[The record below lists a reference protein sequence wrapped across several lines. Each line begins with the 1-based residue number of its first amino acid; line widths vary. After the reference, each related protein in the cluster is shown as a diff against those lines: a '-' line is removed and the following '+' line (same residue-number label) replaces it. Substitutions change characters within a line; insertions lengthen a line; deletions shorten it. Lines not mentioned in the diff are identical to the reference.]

1 MDNLKDAL
9 MIEVID
15 GRSAGR
21 ESFITLIG
29 TLSIPGTLFVDI
41 ALIIR
46 STCSRLTVEWKTKF
60 FRGWI
65 FLWDKDSVLIKVT

>member
-15 GRSAGR
+15 GRIAGR

-29 TLSIPGTLFVDI
+29 TLSIPGALFVDI

-46 STCSRLTVEWKTKF
+46 STCSRFTVEWKTNSSEDGYS
-60 FRGWI
+60 RGTRV
-65 FLWDKDSVLIKVT
+65 DSFNA

>member
-1 MDNLKDAL
+1 MDDVKDTL

-15 GRSAGR
+15 GRIAGR

-29 TLSIPGTLFVDI
+29 TLSIPGALFVDI

-46 STCSRLTVEWKTKF
+46 STGSHFTVEWKTNSSEDGYSCEMKV
-60 FRGWI
+60 
-65 FLWDKDSVLIKVT
+65 DSFSA